1 MARRTV
7 KTSVALDGSTIEW
20 LDLKVKRKDFAS
32 RSHGIEFCIQRVR
45 EEERSERPR
54 RGTPGNQHTD
64 L

>member
-1 MARRTV
+1 
-7 KTSVALDGSTIEW
+7 